1 MKKLSIIGAGE
12 FQEPLIV
19 KAKEM
24 SLETHVFAWEEG
36 TECESLADFFYPI
49 SILEKE
55 KILEICLKIRVN
67 GIASIASDLAVPTV
81 SFIANN
87 MGFKTHNSFID
98 AEKTTDKYAM
108 RLQFARKGVS
118 TPKFLQTG
126 PEYDPNFTKLD
137 FPLIVKPV
145 DRSGSRGVTKVNDEN
160 SLGKAILR
168 ACDLSFKKK
177 AIVEEF
183 IDGDEVSVEAIS
195 WKGEH
200 FILSITDKV
209 TSGEP
214 YFVEIAHHQPSNLPE
229 NIKERIKEETIKALH
244 SLNIKFGASH
254 TEIKVNQKGEVFL
267 IETGARMGGDFIGSD
282 LVRLSTGYDFVRGII
297 EIALGEFHKPVI
309 KEQNHS
315 GVYFLCKEKEWLNE
329 IIQSNSLPFIVRT
342 AITCENLKNIKSSED
357 RSGYLIYQ
365 SDKREEIKQNIYC

>member
-1 MKKLSIIGAGE
+1 M
-12 FQEPLIV
+12 QRPLIE
-19 KAKEM
+19 KAKGM
-24 SLETHVFAWEEG
+24 GLETHVFAWEKG
-36 TECESLADFFYPI
+36 ADCKSLADVFYPI

-55 KILEICLKIRVN
+55 KILENCREI
-67 GIASIASDLAVPTV
+67 GIDGVASIASDLAVPTV
-81 SFIANN
+81 SYIAEE
-87 MGFKTHNSFID
+87 MGFTTYNSLCD
-98 AEKTTDKYAM
+98 AEITTDKYAM
-108 RLQFARKGVS
+108 RGQFFRKGVNS
-118 TPKFLQTG
+118 PKFFHSG
-126 PEYDPNFTKLD
+126 PKFDGKLNGLD

-145 DRSGSRGVTKVNDEN
+145 DRSGSRGVTKVNDEI
-160 SLGKAILR
+160 SLGLAILR

-200 FILSITDKV
+200 YILAITDKI
-209 TSGEP
+209 TSREP
-214 YFVEIAHHQPSNLPE
+214 YFVEIAHHQPSKLSE
-229 NIKERIKEETIKALH
+229 NIKERIKEETIKALN

-267 IETGARMGGDFIGSD
+267 IETGARMGGDYIGSD

-309 KEQNHS
+309 KEQYHS
-315 GVYFLCKEKEWLNE
+315 GVYFLCKETEWLKE
-329 IIQSNSLPFIVRT
+329 IIQSSTLPFIVRK
-342 AITCENLKNIKSSED
+342 AITCENLKNITSSED

-365 SDKREEIKQNIYC
+365 SDKRKEIKQIKTC

>member
-1 MKKLSIIGAGE
+1 MKDKLAIIGASLM
-12 FQEPLIV
+12 QESIIQ
-19 KAKEM
+19 KAKDM

-36 TECESLADFFYPI
+36 ADCKSLADFFYPI

-55 KILEICLKIRVN
+55 RILENCREI
-67 GIASIASDLAVPTV
+67 GIDGVASIASDLAVPTV
-81 SFIANN
+81 SYIAEK
-87 MGFKTHNSFID
+87 MGFLTYNSLSD
-98 AEKTTDKYAM
+98 AEITTDKNAM
-108 RLQFARKGVS
+108 RGQFVRKGVNS
-118 TPKFLQTG
+118 PKFFHTG
-126 PEYDPNFTKLD
+126 PEFDRNLNGLD

-160 SLGKAILR
+160 SLVKAILR

-195 WKGEH
+195 WMGEH
-200 FILSITDKV
+200 YILAITDKV

-214 YFVEIAHHQPSNLPE
+214 YFAEIAHHQPSSLPE
-229 NIKERIKEETIKALH
+229 NIKHRIKKETIKALN

-254 TEIKVNQKGEVFL
+254 TELKVNQNCEVFT
-267 IETGARMGGDFIGSD
+267 IETGARMGGDYIGSD

-309 KEQNHS
+309 KEQYHS
-315 GVYFLCKEKEWLNE
+315 GVYFLCKETEWLKD
-329 IIQSNSLPFIVRT
+329 IIQSGTHPFIVRK
-342 AITCENLKNIKSSED
+342 AITCEKLKEITSSED

-365 SDKREEIKQNIYC
+365 SKKRELL